1 MKTTKDRQEKMNK
14 TRIRHKKSKKSIASI
29 ALVIALFVT
38 FTFSGPYGIH
48 ADTEDDLNAV
58 EEQAEEARNEMSEM
72 IEVLDARQA
81 ELDVINDEIY
91 VLEQD
96 IYEKQLEIDD
106 KLYEISIMQDNIDD
120 QKGGLGNR
128 LRNMYKSGSVG
139 VFDVLLDSAN
149 FSEFLS
155 NLSLVQR
162 IYDSDQKTLEELE
175 KQCRELERALAEL
188 EDAKAVMNA
197 DMATLESRQWDAEI
211 AKAEVE
217 EVVEEI
223 RAKVAEYEAEAE
235 RLAAVLEEERAEIQR
250 QLEAAAAAAAAGEES
265 YEDDIVGMLSGAS
278 DTGFVWPCYGVLTSY
293 FGYRD
298 DVPAYA
304 TSNHG
309 GIDIGVPYYTP
320 IYAARSG
327 IVSSATGWSGG
338 YGYAVYLIHDSGYS
352 TVYGHNSQLLVGPGE
367 YVEQGQLIAY
377 AGSTGNS
384 TGPHLHFEVRVNGVQ
399 VDPLYYLP

>member
-1 MKTTKDRQEKMNK
+1 MKNKHEIK
-14 TRIRHKKSKKSIASI
+14 TRINKQRTGARRIG
-29 ALVIALFVT
+29 ALFLVLVLS
-38 FTFSGPYGIH
+38 FAIIIPSGIQ

-58 EEQAEEARNEMSEM
+58 EEQAEEARNEMAEM
-72 IEVLDARQA
+72 IEVLDVRQG

-91 VLEQD
+91 VLEGQ

-106 KLYEISIMQDNIDD
+106 KLYEISLMQDNIDD

-139 VFDVLLDSAN
+139 VFDILLDSAN

-162 IYDSDQKTLEELE
+162 IHDSDQKTLEELE
-175 KQCRELERALAEL
+175 KQCRELEAALSEL
-188 EDAKAVMNA
+188 EAAKAVLND
-197 DMATLESRQWDAEI
+197 DMSYLEAKQYDAEI

-217 EVVEEI
+217 EVVSEI

-235 RLAAVLEEERAEIQR
+235 RLAAILEEERAEIQR
-250 QLEAAAAAAAAGEES
+250 QIEAAAAAAAAAEEAEAS
-265 YEDDIVGMLSGAS
+265 YDDGAVGRLIGSG

-309 GIDIGVPYYTP
+309 GIDIGVPYGTV

-338 YGYAVYLIHDSGYS
+338 YGYAVYLIHDGGFS
-352 TVYGHNSQLLVGPGE
+352 TVYGHNSQLLVSPGE
-367 YVEQGQLIAY
+367 YVEQGQPIAY

-384 TGPHLHFEVRVNGVQ
+384 TGPHLHFEVRVNGYQ
-399 VDPLYYLP
+399 VDPLAYLP